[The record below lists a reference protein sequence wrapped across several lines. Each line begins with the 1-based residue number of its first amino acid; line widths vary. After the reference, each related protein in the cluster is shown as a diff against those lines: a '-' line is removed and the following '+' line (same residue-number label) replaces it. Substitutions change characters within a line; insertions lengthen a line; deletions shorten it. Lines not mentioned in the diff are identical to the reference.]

1 MVILFY
7 YFYVIEHE
15 EHVNFHFLLIGHH
28 VLAIKIEKQG
38 PKISPMRPKTYIMLG
53 KNNVHSTMTPKTL
66 YSTNN
71 QH

>member
-15 EHVNFHFLLIGHH
+15 ERVNFHFLLGHH